1 MTVSAIVNNPT
12 MHPDRIARLPK
23 GSRPSAEKPKSEKPK
38 APKKTQPE
46 AKEPEAPKVSKPAAK
61 ETKAKKTTLFDD
73 SDSDSND
80 GGVELKVNED
90 YAKRFEHN
98 KKREERHRRT
108 YAPSPSLTHPCTNA
122 SLRSRGE
129 VQAGWR
135 RRI

>member
-1 MTVSAIVNNPT
+1 

-23 GSRPSAEKPKSEKPK
+23 GSRPAAEKPKSEKPK
-38 APKKTQPE
+38 ALKKIQPV
-46 AKEPEAPKVSKPAAK
+46 AKEPEAPKVSKPAAE
-61 ETKAKKTTLFDD
+61 ETKAKKTALFDD

-108 YAPSPSLTHPCTNA
+108 YTPSQTYTTPS
-122 SLRSRGE
+122 
-129 VQAGWR
+129 
-135 RRI
+135 